1 MITFKINGIDISNDV
16 MLNTFN
22 YMSRAD
28 EVFGTGSFSF
38 ESKTISENIPPYSIL
53 TINDKYYCCSSE
65 ATYHFGS
72 GTWFHNVSVIE
83 ATSLLSRFIV
93 GSKAFSITGT
103 NKMDSYKINILFKL
117 INEKYGVNI
126 KWTSNARNIFV
137 RQMEYIF
144 TAGTTL
150 FDALDE
156 ISKQYNVRIYVS
168 KVEGNDITID
178 YTELYNLNVLNF
190 EQNKILSITK
200 TQNAETYCKYL
211 ETEATNVIE
220 TSQTSLIRNIFP
232 TANEIKLNEDSYVV
246 KTPTPIYNLRKLI
259 ANVPTHLEIRLE
271 LGAFNNYNY
280 NEGTTKTY
288 LQWLT
293 IFPVLGEIYTN
304 VLSKYISQNE
314 LYKTEWIVDQVDWH
328 FILEPKNDAI
338 LKGLIYPY
346 DITSHI
352 KSKEQYELLEDKDK
366 PDYAYYTFGS
376 NVIDGFNIYYKN
388 DFWNDILDNDNKPFL
403 KDLKI
408 RDTTHSL
415 EQFNGGYFYTYS
427 MYNDFAGAS
436 PVNISFDV
444 EYNPIVN
451 PYLINT
457 KQDTPLNETSYKPY
471 SISYNKSSNYVDFDK
486 ISKSMDIDNQS
497 IGKVELIIEYDTT
510 DSSFAFDLKRR
521 IVLNGK
527 DWYIISSQTTYSNG
541 RQVSKF
547 NLVSNYNKIADVIA
561 LNSQYNTLKNPL
573 ENIIERPIFIET
585 DANFT
590 LTRGKTYIKL
600 TTYAGVSNTGKIN
613 DIFMLPITMMNN
625 DDIYLYFEMLDQY
638 SAGTNAI
645 KVSDNVYKVNDV
657 GYVNSYNELFS
668 VKISLIEFRQLSQE
682 DIQLLPAYT
691 KESYTELATIVD
703 SKLIYKDAR
712 EKLTF
717 TIKCNNCIIK

>member
-1 MITFKINGIDISNDV
+1 MVTFKINGIDISNDV
-16 MLNTFN
+16 LLNTFN

-38 ESKTISENIPPYSIL
+38 ESKTISENISPYSIL
-53 TINDKYYCCSSE
+53 TINNKPYCCSSE

-83 ATSLLSRFIV
+83 ATSLLSRFLV

-103 NKMDSYKINILFKL
+103 NKFDSDKINILFKL
-117 INEKYGVNI
+117 VNDKYGVNI
-126 KWTSNARNIFV
+126 KWSSNARNIFNK
-137 RQMEYIF
+137 QIEYVF

-156 ISKQYNVRIYVS
+156 ISKQYNIRFYVS

-178 YTELYNLNVLNF
+178 YVELYNLSVLNF
-190 EQNKILSITK
+190 EQDKILSLTK

-220 TSQTSLIRNIFP
+220 TTQTSIIRNIFP

-246 KTPTPIYNLRKLI
+246 KTPTPIYNLKKLI
-259 ANVPTHLEIRLE
+259 ANVPTYLEVRLE
-271 LGAFNNYNY
+271 LGAFNDYNY

-288 LQWLT
+288 LEWVF
-293 IFPVLGEIYTN
+293 IFPVLGQLYTN
-304 VLSKYISQNE
+304 ILSKYISQAE
-314 LYKTEWIVDQVDWH
+314 LYETEWIVDQVDWH
-328 FILEPKNDAI
+328 FILQPKEDAI

-352 KSKEQYELLEDKDK
+352 LSKEQYELLEDKDK

-388 DFWNDILDNDNKPFL
+388 DFWNDILEKNNNPFL

-415 EQFNGGYFYTYS
+415 EQFKGGYFYTYS
-427 MYNDFAGAS
+427 IYNDYADAS

-444 EYNPIVN
+444 EYYPIVN
-451 PYLINT
+451 PYLINV

-486 ISKSMDIDNQS
+486 ISNSMNIDNQS
-497 IGKVELIIEYDTT
+497 TGKVELIVEYDTT
-510 DSSFAFDLKRR
+510 DSSFGFDLKRR

-541 RQVSKF
+541 KQNTRF

-585 DANFT
+585 NTNFT
-590 LTRGKTYIKL
+590 LTRGKTYLKI
-600 TTYAGVSNTGKIN
+600 TTYSGESNSGKIN
-613 DIFMLPITMMNN
+613 DIYFLPITMMHN

-645 KVSDNVYKVNDV
+645 KVSNNVYKVNDV
-657 GYVNSYNELFS
+657 AYVNNKNELLS
-668 VKISLIEFRQLSQE
+668 ISITLIEFRQLSQE
-682 DIQLLPAYT
+682 DIQKLPAYD
-691 KESYTELATIVD
+691 KESYVENETIVE

-717 TIKCNNCIIK
+717 TIKANNCIIK